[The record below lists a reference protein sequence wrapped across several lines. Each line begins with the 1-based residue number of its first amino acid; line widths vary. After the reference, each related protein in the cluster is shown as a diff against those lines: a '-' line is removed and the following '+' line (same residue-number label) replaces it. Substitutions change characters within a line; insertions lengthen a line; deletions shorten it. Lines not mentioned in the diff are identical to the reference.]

1 MASSKPQR
9 PYSSS
14 PPSPNLNLKLTRAN
28 SEFYA
33 APSFDGPKKKTSSL
47 LPSPT
52 TVQTILLDVKPLPDR
67 PSGASRDN
75 EGSSPAASFKSVS
88 SNPGSPSITYT
99 QPTVA
104 LTMASPDHPRPSRS
118 SLNIPRTD
126 AEGDVFMDS
135 LEEPFERSQ
144 QPFKVNPS
152 DVPARKPSTAA
163 GLTENG
169 LRGLAKIK
177 RLSSEGLSL
186 SREGSPVLAPVSV
199 EEQREIDRTRT
210 LLNRIDELNTLT
222 SQLQV
227 NLNDALQMKQTLEED
242 QARTRK
248 AFQDLHRQHQE
259 LQAKTAKRERDYEIM
274 SKNYLDHV
282 RLIRA
287 TDDDHSTIIDRLTQL
302 KAAIE
307 HLVRKTQ
314 GSRSINLNRA
324 AAIEHF
330 RQSGLLKSFPV
341 PEDRLEPY
349 HLNLFMESAIMSAL
363 VSAFFDK
370 PLCCVFD
377 YNKGFQE
384 IYDWMYVRND
394 KLAVRWRQQLCV
406 MITQDPATKLRQEK
420 VVAAT
425 ASTLTDLISK
435 VYTNSSEGPKI
446 REMCNK
452 AFELSVAM
460 TGLEYVISP
469 ASIPLG
475 TPFDEE
481 NMGSSLKSDPEGN
494 VALVIFPAFRDQNAF
509 NIRPKVWCC

>member
-1 MASSKPQR
+1 MASSKPLR

-14 PPSPNLNLKLTRAN
+14 PPSPKISVNLSRAN

-33 APSFDGPKKKTSSL
+33 APSFDGPKKKTASL

-52 TVQTILLDVKPLPDR
+52 TVQSITLDVKPLPDR
-67 PSGASRDN
+67 PSSSRDN
-75 EGSSPAASFKSVS
+75 EGNSPAASFKSGS
-88 SNPGSPSITYT
+88 SNPGSPIITLA

-104 LTMASPDHPRPSRS
+104 QTMAPPDHPRPSRP

-135 LEEPFERSQ
+135 LEEPLDWGLQ

-152 DVPARKPSTAA
+152 DVPARKPSAA
-163 GLTENG
+163 VGLTENG

-177 RLSSEGLSL
+177 RLSSEGLSV
-186 SREGSPVLAPVSV
+186 SREGSPVLAPVTM
-199 EEQREIDRTRT
+199 EEQRDIDRTRT

-222 SQLQV
+222 SQLQI
-227 NLNDALQMKQTLEED
+227 NLNDALQMKQSLEED

-259 LQAKTAKRERDYEIM
+259 LQAKTARRERDYEIM

-307 HLVRKTQ
+307 HLIRKAQ
-314 GSRSINLNRA
+314 GSRSVNLSRS

-330 RQSGLLKSFPV
+330 RQSGLMGAFPIS
-341 PEDRLEPY
+341 EDRLESY
-349 HLNLFMESAIMSAL
+349 HLNLYMESVIMSTL
-363 VSAFFDK
+363 VSSFFDK

-377 YNKGFQE
+377 YNRGFQE
-384 IYDWMYVRND
+384 IYDWMYMRND

-406 MITQDPATKLRQEK
+406 MITQDPATKIRQEK

-425 ASTLTDLISK
+425 ANTLTDLITK
-435 VYTNSSEGPKI
+435 VYAGSSEGAKI
-446 REMCNK
+446 RDICNK

-460 TGLEYVISP
+460 TGLESVISP
-469 ASIPLG
+469 VSTQLG

-481 NMGSSLKSDPEGN
+481 NMGTSLKSDPEGK
-494 VALVIFPAFRDQNAF
+494 VALVIFPAFKDKNAF
-509 NIRPKVWCC
+509 YIRPKVWCC